1 MKTFR
6 DLWDLALEIPKSH
19 QPCQVL
25 RNARICDDTP
35 QKKTLRKKNA
45 LPGLRSAAVNKL
57 GFVFDREMRT
67 PPQAQQQGSQSHNA
81 SATNKQIATKCHD
94 PKGDDDELKKKTK
107 TKK

>member
-1 MKTFR
+1 MPVNPTFR

-35 QKKTLRKKNA
+35 QKKTLRKKKCPSWP
-45 LPGLRSAAVNKL
+45 LQL

-81 SATNKQIATKCHD
+81 SATNKQIATKCHG
-94 PKGDDDELKKKTK
+94 PKGDDDELKKTK
-107 TKK
+107 NRT